1 MKASCYNYRLIGGFE
16 QDYWIPAQE
25 IYISTKQIRY
35 INFLFFLKKNLISDC
50 LSHLFVNLYLIL
62 LDF

>member
-16 QDYWIPAQE
+16 QDYWILAQE
-25 IYISTKQIRY
+25 TYISTEQIRK
-35 INFLFFLKKNLISDC
+35 INFLFLKKNLISDC
-50 LSHLFVNLYLIL
+50 LSHLCVNLYLIL